1 MPPLKSKPRPAS
13 SPAVATPKP
22 SPSMNVVR
30 RVNEVRRLF
39 GIPDAEVEPSKETD
53 ELIAV
58 LIRTS
63 EHDRQTLVNC
73 LKRFAAYVK

>member
-1 MPPLKSKPRPAS
+1 
-13 SPAVATPKP
+13 
-22 SPSMNVVR
+22 MNVVR